1 MKEEMSSNNGKLHF
15 FIFKKNR
22 EGTVCKAYKNVINF
36 MKFYN
41 LNVCYSFTLPS
52 SSEQTK

>member
-1 MKEEMSSNNGKLHF
+1 MKIMVGIYHVTEIGL
-15 FIFKKNR
+15 IFKKNR

-52 SSEQTK
+52 SSEQTR